1 METKR
6 SAMRQTDLVLVLK
19 ALGAINAIYQI
30 IATLY

>member
-19 ALGAINAIYQI
+19 ALGSINAIYPI